1 LSLILTIVGQIQQI
15 EKYRVHSSAFN
26 VTFPEN
32 GLYGTKAGPTRA
44 VSDGY
49 YLIFE
54 PMPPGEHEIDIK
66 SSLTNPTT
74 GILFFADE
82 VKYHLNVVAEAAEVH
97 PIPLRGKVRC
107 NAV

>member
-1 LSLILTIVGQIQQI
+1 MVLTDDNGTANDFQDDSQII
-15 EKYRVHSSAFN
+15 TPLNF
-26 VTFPEN
+26 TTEN
-32 GLYGTKAGPTRA
+32 GLYGAKAGPTRA

-82 VKYHLNVVAEAAEVH
+82 VKYHLNVVAEVAES
-97 PIPLRGKVRC
+97 PSNSTSGQR
-107 NAV
+107 

>member
-1 LSLILTIVGQIQQI
+1 LGHLLAVVV
-15 EKYRVHSSAFN
+15 EVVVLFL
-26 VTFPEN
+26 V
-32 GLYGTKAGPTRA
+32 LLA

-66 SSLTNPTT
+66 SRLTNPTT

-82 VKYHLNVVAEAAEVH
+82 TKYHLNVAAETAES
-97 PIPLRGKVRC
+97 PSNSTSRQSTM
-107 NAV
+107 